1 MSSAATGSHLQ
12 TLHLLAGGLAWVTQ
26 ENTLDSMTQQTRL
39 GPAVLKPD
47 TYFAPC
53 ATATDPTKLFECL
66 ENAVEGCQ

>member
-1 MSSAATGSHLQ
+1 
-12 TLHLLAGGLAWVTQ
+12 VTQ